1 MVRGSLHRGGDSTE
15 GAAVGADVGNGDGR
29 ARRGDRT
36 RAALVDAALT
46 LFAARGVEET
56 SIDEITQSARVAK
69 GTFYVHF
76 ERKQD
81 VLLEHA
87 SSIVAT
93 LSQRPVPDEPRA
105 ALVALA
111 ERLAATLAGT
121 PRAVCGRMVREII
134 GNRAAWQRVLGPR
147 PTLSR
152 VIEPAVIEG
161 QRRGVF
167 RRDQSSHRLAQALT
181 ILWLDNV
188 IGWAERPD
196 PRPLPDDLH
205 RATSLFLDGAVVHD
219 AGEDPHTDHRSDA
232 GVDHEA
238 AWPHPELPGDR
249 TGHGPAASI

>member
-1 MVRGSLHRGGDSTE
+1 MS
-15 GAAVGADVGNGDGR
+15 ADVGTGDGR

-81 VLLEHA
+81 VLLEHG

-93 LSQRPVPDEPRA
+93 LSQRPVPEDPRA

-161 QRRGVF
+161 QRLGVF

-205 RATSLFLDGAVVHD
+205 RATSLFLDGAVAR
-219 AGEDPHTDHRSDA
+219 AGEDAAPGGHHRADPA
-232 GVDHEA
+232 ERDA
-238 AWPHPELPGDR
+238 AWREAEPPGDPA
-249 TGHGPAASI
+249 GHGPAASV